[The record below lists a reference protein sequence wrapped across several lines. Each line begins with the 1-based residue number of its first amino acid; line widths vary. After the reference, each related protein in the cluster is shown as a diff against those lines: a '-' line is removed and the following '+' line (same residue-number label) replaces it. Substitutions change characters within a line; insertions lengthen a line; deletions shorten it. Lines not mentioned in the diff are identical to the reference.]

1 VAQAA
6 NANRSAALAQ
16 QKEGTMIDYQATNII
31 NAALNLDL
39 RSKNGLE
46 KFTQIVQ
53 TALDE
58 AAQPRVHRTCASCGA
73 IDMFSDDVCIERG
86 ASR

>member
-1 VAQAA
+1 
-6 NANRSAALAQ
+6 
-16 QKEGTMIDYQATNII
+16 MIDYQATNII

-53 TALDE
+53 TALNE
-58 AAQPRVHRTCASCGA
+58 AAQQSVQRIGGESAADEIVHKMADSLVEFVHGKPANR
-73 IDMFSDDVCIERG
+73 
-86 ASR
+86 